1 MTIGLPIE
9 IKVREYLSKVFL
21 AFNLVEKLDQ
31 DVLIG
36 EKNKVYNIFKNTSKF
51 YLISKGG
58 PVGLFK
64 FFKKKYNKNFL
75 GLLDEEAPLPNLSK
89 HELIPRIHEKILNN
103 LDDYYAW
110 GLNDKNLLIN
120 YLKKNKTNIKSYG
133 HPKFD
138 LLKKKN
144 IGIFRNDVKKIKKKY
159 KNLIFIPSSFSLDQV
174 LGDRETDEYQIANF
188 LSDNKNIK
196 NNWVL
201 TKNIEKK
208 NYNSFL
214 KLLIDLA
221 KNNPKYN
228 FVFRPHP
235 KQLIDNL
242 NKKIF
247 EKPKNFHII
256 YEGTITPWIISC
268 DLYIHYGCTSSIE
281 AAVLNKKIILFI
293 ENERAFKGRNI
304 NLFKT
309 FGKSFNNYDKC
320 KNYINYHLKYDL
332 KKIKSSK
339 VSNKYIS
346 NSSKL
351 SFVDAFINNYKMKY
365 LKKTKNINPIR
376 ITEICKSQQKN
387 RLINLTFSWVKNVLL
402 KNYFFSK
409 ILKLLNPNLMLSKN
423 YKLSKLD
430 KISLKEIR
438 KDLNII
444 RSNIRSNIKIKIYEI
459 DNNLFLL
466 SKKK

>member
-1 MTIGLPIE
+1 M
-9 IKVREYLSKVFL
+9 
-21 AFNLVEKLDQ
+21 A
-31 DVLIG
+31 
-36 EKNKVYNIFKNTSKF
+36 
-51 YLISKGG
+51 
-58 PVGLFK
+58 
-64 FFKKKYNKNFL
+64 
-75 GLLDEEAPLPNLSK
+75 
-89 HELIPRIHEKILNN
+89 
-103 LDDYYAW
+103 
-110 GLNDKNLLIN
+110 
-120 YLKKNKTNIKSYG
+120 KT
-133 HPKFD
+133 
-138 LLKKKN
+138 
-144 IGIFRNDVKKIKKKY
+144 
-159 KNLIFIPSSFSLDQV
+159 
-174 LGDRETDEYQIANF
+174 
-188 LSDNKNIK
+188 
-196 NNWVL
+196 
-201 TKNIEKK
+201 
-208 NYNSFL
+208 
-214 KLLIDLA
+214 
-221 KNNPKYN
+221 NPKYN

-332 KKIKSSK
+332 KKIKGSK

-346 NSSKL
+346 NNSKL

-409 ILKLLNPNLMLSKN
+409 TLKLLNPNLMLSKN

-444 RSNIRSNIKIKIYEI
+444 KSNIRSKIKIRIYEI
-459 DNNLFLL
+459 DKNLFLL